1 MKPVFAAFAA
11 PFALVAMAG
20 CASSSGAQPVSAE
33 PAPPVAAPTPA
44 PAAPAAPL
52 APVPGPTQQAP
63 TLPLNNAVSYI
74 CDDGQLATTDWD
86 RAAGVV
92 RVIRG
97 GQTVVL
103 QEQVGYTP
111 PRFVLDSSRVD
122 LDGETAVIYRG
133 VTRNAERVATCHAI
147 PDAPRNGLIW
157 GTLTKLDRMALVPG
171 TRARVLLVDA
181 ARADA
186 PSVEIASTSLVTAGN
201 QVPLNFRIAYD
212 PDRVNPRAQTYRL
225 QARIEGPDGK
235 LQYVTDTATFVL
247 ETAEP
252 QQPVE
257 LMLVRTGG
265 Q

>member
-1 MKPVFAAFAA
+1 MFAIAA
-11 PFALVAMAG
+11 PLALALLAG
-20 CASSSGAQPVSAE
+20 CASSSVAQTPVAE
-33 PAPPVAAPTPA
+33 PAPPPPPPPVAQ
-44 PAAPAAPL
+44 PAAPAP

-63 TLPLNNAVSYI
+63 VLPLNNAVSYI
-74 CDDGQLATTDWD
+74 CDDGQKATTDWD
-86 RAAGVV
+86 RAAGVL

-97 GQTVVL
+97 GETLVL
-103 QEQVGYTP
+103 QEQVGYKP
-111 PRFVLDSSRVD
+111 PRFVLGASRLD
-122 LDGETAVIYRG
+122 LDGETATIYRG

-171 TRARVLLVDA
+171 TKARVLLVDA

-186 PSVEIASTSLVTAGN
+186 PATEIASTSLVTSGN

-212 PDRVNPRAQTYRL
+212 VDRVTPRGQTYRL

-235 LQYVTDTATFVL
+235 LQYITDTATFVL

-257 LMLVRTGG
+257 LMLVRAGG